1 MANATY
7 ILISSQV
14 LGSSVASVT
23 FSSIPQTYTDL
34 KLTFSARLDIAGVG
48 SSALAYVYNGD
59 NIGSGVNYDYTLLT
73 GNGASVSSFSGGG
86 NNGQTWIYYTDTAG
100 DTANTFASGD
110 IYIPYYANSSYKKQS
125 FAVHCEENNAASA
138 HMSSTAGIYNQTS
151 PVTSIKVGNFGGG
164 NLIAGSSFYLYGIKN
179 S

>member
-1 MANATY
+1 MTASTY
-7 ILISSQV
+7 VLIASQN
-14 LGSSVASVT
+14 LNSSVASVT

-59 NIGSGVNYDYTLLT
+59 NIGTGANYDYTLLT
-73 GNGASVSSFSGGG
+73 SNGVSALSLSGGG
-86 NNGQTWIYYTDTAG
+86 NNGQTYIYYTDTAG
-100 DTANTFASGD
+100 DTANTFATGD

-125 FAVHCEENNAASA
+125 FAFHCEENNAASA